1 MGTNANRMPAAYLWD
16 ANVMFEG
23 WAMRGL
29 VYVPLQ
35 SGEIKMLTILGEN
48 WGRIESLKSG
58 IVPSNVGKSGNAEEP
73 GGPIELFPNIS
84 SRLAG
89 ESGVCCCG
97 AIDESV
103 VIGSHTENV

>member
-48 WGRIESLKSG
+48 
-58 IVPSNVGKSGNAEEP
+58 
-73 GGPIELFPNIS
+73 
-84 SRLAG
+84 
-89 ESGVCCCG
+89 
-97 AIDESV
+97 
-103 VIGSHTENV
+103 